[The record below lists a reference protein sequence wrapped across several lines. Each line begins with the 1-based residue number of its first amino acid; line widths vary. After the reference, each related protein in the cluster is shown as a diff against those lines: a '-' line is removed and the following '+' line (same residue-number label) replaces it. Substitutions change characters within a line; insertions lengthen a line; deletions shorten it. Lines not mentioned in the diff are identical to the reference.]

1 MKWDKREVRLLLG
14 VIITPNLWLW
24 GKVNAQWDKT
34 LRATLDTG
42 HVPQEFCGDYT
53 LHGVEVSERGVYENI
68 TKPHNTLYP
77 SRRTALLFR
86 LTFKHAILQ
95 DSEKAIDTVCNKLI
109 IGVDKGAPEQPEMEQ
124 VIPKRQS
131 PFYGPNILG
140 DAITR
145 RMQGGLSAK
154 GYAAQRDAEMQQ
166 LQHEYEGARGI
177 SNISPAEWDL
187 INRGMTGAIK
197 KDTTT

>member
-1 MKWDKREVRLLLG
+1 MKWDKREMRLLLG
-14 VIITPNLWLW
+14 VITTPNLWFW

-42 HVPQEFCGDYT
+42 HVPQERYREYT

-77 SRRTALLFR
+77 SRRTALLFG
-86 LTFKHAILQ
+86 LTFRHAIIQ
-95 DSEKAIDTVCNKLI
+95 DREEEVDTVCNKLI
-109 IGVDKGAPEQPEMEQ
+109 IGVDKGAPEQPEMGQ
-124 VIPKRQS
+124 VTSKRQS
-131 PFYGPNILG
+131 PFHGPSILG
-140 DAITR
+140 GAITGS
-145 RMQGGLSAK
+145 MQGGLSAK
-154 GYAAQRDAEMQQ
+154 EYVARHDAEMQR
-166 LQHEYEGARGI
+166 LQHEYESARGI

-187 INRGMTGAIK
+187 LNRGMAGAAK